1 MFCEAN
7 NTKLNSSKSNVLKM
21 CLKQKILQYVL
32 TSKNTCMFMP
42 AKSTFRLNLHKI
54 QYIIKI

>member
-32 TSKNTCMFMP
+32 TSKNTCMFIP
-42 AKSTFRLNLHKI
+42 AKSTFRSNLHKL

>member
-42 AKSTFRLNLHKI
+42 AKSTFRSNLHNL

>member
-7 NTKLNSSKSNVLKM
+7 NAKLNSSKNYVSKM

-42 AKSTFRLNLHKI
+42 AKSTFRSNLHKI

>member
-32 TSKNTCMFMP
+32 TSKNTCMVMP
-42 AKSTFRLNLHKI
+42 AKSTFRSILHKI

>member
-21 CLKQKILQYVL
+21 CLKQKTLQYVL

-42 AKSTFRLNLHKI
+42 AKSTFRSNLHKI
-54 QYIIKI
+54 Q